1 MPMTGR
7 LRAVVLGVLG
17 VALVAALWDLYA
29 AFGPEEGV
37 TVGDDLLILPRA
49 TELAMPH
56 TWEMV
61 QRLFEPATGLEGSP
75 TALEA
80 VLDASAFTLGIAT
93 RGWLVGVTVG
103 FLLALLM
110 SRFRVAESGL
120 LPWVVLSQ
128 TVPLIA
134 IAPLVRRWG
143 AQIEF
148 GSFTWENEHSVAL
161 IAAYLAFF
169 PVAIG
174 ALRGLKSPARTHVEL
189 MHTYGVGWWRTLVT
203 LRLPASV
210 PFLLPA
216 LRLAAASAVIGSVVA
231 EVSIGLRGGIGRMVV
246 EYAQSAGGDPA
257 KAWAPIFGAVGV
269 GLVAAG
275 AVGLLTLALRPFR
288 LTETSR

>member
-1 MPMTGR
+1 
-7 LRAVVLGVLG
+7 
-17 VALVAALWDLYA
+17 
-29 AFGPEEGV
+29 
-37 TVGDDLLILPRA
+37 
-49 TELAMPH
+49 
-56 TWEMV
+56 V
-61 QRLFEPATGLEGSP
+61 QRLFEPATGLRGAP

-80 VLDASAFTLGIAT
+80 VLEASAFTLSIAA
-93 RGWLVGVTVG
+93 RGWLVGVCVG
-103 FLLALLM
+103 FVLALLM
-110 SRFRVAESGL
+110 TRFKLAESGI

-169 PVAIG
+169 PVAVG
-174 ALRGLKSPARTHVEL
+174 GLRGLKSPAHTHVEL
-189 MHTYGVGWWRTLVT
+189 MHTYGVGWWRTLIT

-257 KAWAPIFGAVGV
+257 KAWAPIFGAVAV

-275 AVGLLTLALRPFR
+275 AVGLLTLALRPFH